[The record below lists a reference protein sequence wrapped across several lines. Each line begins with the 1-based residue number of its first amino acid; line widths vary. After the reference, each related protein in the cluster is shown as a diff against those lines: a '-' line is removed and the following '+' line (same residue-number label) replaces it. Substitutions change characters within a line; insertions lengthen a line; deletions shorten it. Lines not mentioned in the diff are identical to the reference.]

1 MIAGIF
7 VMTARAAATTAR
19 GTSISSAALPGGPD
33 GVPSISRTPPL
44 VCSPKPP
51 PLVTGKH
58 QRVLIVQLIH
68 LQTIVFPP
76 GDWDAICTCVANF
89 ALKPFRCLSS
99 PTVTRPSAGTAGGW
113 NWHTFT
119 VRTLLRIKNAC
130 PRDLV
135 GFAFKDEYKEYFDV
149 ITGKTTVEGLAVI
162 GCFPGSLPLISHVQ
176 LHPACVM
183 RREKY
188 HVGRK

>member
-1 MIAGIF
+1 
-7 VMTARAAATTAR
+7 MTARAAATTAR

-51 PLVTGKH
+51 PFVTVKH

-68 LQTIVFPP
+68 LQTIDLPP

-99 PTVTRPSAGTAGGW
+99 PTITRPSADTAGGW
-113 NWHTFT
+113 NRHTFT

-130 PRDLV
+130 PCDLG

-149 ITGKTTVEGLAVI
+149 ITGKTTVEGCEWMFSRLAAFSIARATPSRLSVAKGHI
-162 GCFPGSLPLISHVQ
+162 P
-176 LHPACVM
+176 
-183 RREKY
+183 RWEEKTLEW
-188 HVGRK
+188 VA